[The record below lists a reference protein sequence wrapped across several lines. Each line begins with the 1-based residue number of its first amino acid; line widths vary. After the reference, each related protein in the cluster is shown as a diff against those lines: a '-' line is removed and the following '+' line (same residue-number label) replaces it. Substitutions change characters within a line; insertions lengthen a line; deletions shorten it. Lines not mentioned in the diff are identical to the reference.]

1 MLLHSGSR
9 SDFRLNGGVKSGQE
23 KKQGRISPFPAWTR
37 FPFKKKVYS
46 RSKLSKRTVS
56 HHQVDTRTFSRLSQI
71 FCSIDYF
78 LVFFRNR
85 SAIETR
91 FIPFIVL
98 ESWKRGLTTISRLK
112 GFWSNH
118 FGEERKKDGKR
129 PKNFP
134 SSPSCLP
141 APLFTQVLRSNSFQQ
156 LLSCSEQCQRNLPKL
171 VFSDESSKRQS
182 SALPSCFLFHV
193 RERMSEDDSCEAK
206 FCPKLIY

>member
-23 KKQGRISPFPAWTR
+23 KKQGRISPFRARTR

-56 HHQVDTRTFSRLSQI
+56 HHQVDTRTFSHLSQI
-71 FCSIDYF
+71 SCSIDYF
-78 LVFFRNR
+78 CFFFSQKVCNRN
-85 SAIETR
+85 SFPPIHCAWK
-91 FIPFIVL
+91 L
-98 ESWKRGLTTISRLK
+98 EVGSDNYFALERLLK
-112 GFWSNH
+112 QSLWR
-118 FGEERKKDGKR
+118 RKKDGKR

-141 APLFTQVLRSNSFQQ
+141 ASLFTQVLRTNSFQQ

-182 SALPSCFLFHV
+182 SALPSCFRFHV

>member
-1 MLLHSGSR
+1 MAGLKAVKRRNRGEFPRFEHGRGS
-9 SDFRLNGGVKSGQE
+9 
-23 KKQGRISPFPAWTR
+23 P
-37 FPFKKKVYS
+37 S
-46 RSKLSKRTVS
+46 RRKFTAGANFQRELSAT
-56 HHQVDTRTFSRLSQI
+56 TRTFSHLSQI
-71 FCSIDYF
+71 FCSIYHF
-78 LVFFRNR
+78 WAFFRNR

-91 FIPFIVL
+91 FIPFIVP
-98 ESWKRGLTTISRLK
+98 ESWKWGLTTISRLK

-141 APLFTQVLRSNSFQQ
+141 ASLFTQVLRTNSFQQ

-171 VFSDESSKRQS
+171 VFSDESSKRHS
-182 SALPSCFLFHV
+182 SALPSCFRFHV